1 MTNYVLSF
9 RGQTGRSV
17 GADEEAEWT
26 AWFGT
31 IGGSIADFG
40 NRVSRARTIG
50 DGATD
55 RSELAGYVVIT
66 APDLDAAVA
75 LAQGCPGLRHAGG
88 VEVGEVM
95 A

>member
-1 MTNYVLSF
+1 MANYVLSF
-9 RGQTGRSV
+9 RGQAGRTVS
-17 GADEEAEWT
+17 ADEEAEWT
-26 AWFGT
+26 AWFGK

-40 NRVSRARTIG
+40 HRVSRARTVG
-50 DGATD
+50 DGVRD

-75 LAQGCPGLRHAGG
+75 LAEGCPGLRHAGG